1 MQPSI
6 TLHQEGENDEETT
19 EIDQCTSLCIVKN
32 EELES
37 NFSDDGD
44 TNNIIEPEDDKEH
57 NSSQVE
63 IPSRPNFAA
72 MAREKFPNIDQQM
85 DQLMKDIISNP
96 SCEAERR
103 IKAMTESQLSYL
115 KAIKYIQRCGS
126 F

>member
-1 MQPSI
+1 MQPSVK
-6 TLHQEGENDEETT
+6 LNQEGESDEETT
-19 EIDQCTSLCIVKN
+19 ELDQSWALCIVKN

-44 TNNIIEPEDDKEH
+44 TNDIIEPEDDKEH

-63 IPSRPNFAA
+63 TPARSDLAA
-72 MAREKFPNIDQQM
+72 VAREKFPNIDQQM
-85 DQLMKDIISNP
+85 DHLIKDIIPNP